1 MDQSQFQ
8 KLLEQM
14 GDLDPTQ
21 FKALVQAYAGKTG
34 QSESRVWDGAVY
46 ASSEQHLATLGVNR
60 ACPGCGSVAVVHNG
74 TNPAGIQRLKCQD
87 CGTTFTRFT
96 GTILEKSR
104 FPWEVWAAVLRMTL
118 DDDSLEDIQ
127 TVLER
132 DYDCAGINIKTIF
145 HMRLKL
151 LYAMAAIPQPTLTG
165 VIQMDETFL
174 RESQK
179 GHNLELVS
187 YLKGEKRRPRYGRD
201 PSKYGTTG
209 PEFATILTAI
219 DSRGLC
225 VCKAVALGRMPQDA
239 VVDLCDAHFH
249 EPVFICTDAN
259 PVYPDVFRLMEM
271 PHYIKPSNFL
281 EVLKH
286 NGYENLPDDY
296 ELVLDD
302 NDPERARNEAIRT
315 RYKRQVYE
323 RLYREGQVDYIANRG
338 DLSFGAF
345 LSLKE
350 QYGLNLA
357 RVNGLHNELKFTL
370 ERQMTNVAT
379 KYLPLYLAFFSYRHN
394 WKVANGEAPISKE
407 AANAILDELVSLK
420 VNLTRAQLDGVTLD
434 LPKPSGRYI
443 QLLKEQTAKARQITQ
458 NKYFKFDEEDLPCF
472 NKRRIL
478 LDAPKS
484 KLVELA
490 KSRKLK
496 GYTKMSQWGLAAAL
510 IKDPDIDEIIMDLI
524 TKDRHYEIADEDLKR
539 LQDLRYL
546 GTD

>member
-1 MDQSQFQ
+1 MDQAQFQ

-14 GDLDPTQ
+14 GDIDPAQ
-21 FKALVQAYAGKTG
+21 FKTLVQAYAGKTG

-60 ACPGCGSVAVVHNG
+60 VCPGCGSVAVVHYG

-87 CGTTFTRFT
+87 CGATFTCFT
-96 GTILEKSR
+96 GTMLEKSR
-104 FPWEVWAAVLRMTL
+104 FPWEVWAEVLRRTL
-118 DDDSLEDIQ
+118 DDDSLEDTQ
-127 TVLER
+127 TVLEK
-132 DYDCAGINIKTIF
+132 DYACEGIDIKTVF
-145 HMRLKL
+145 FMRLKL

-179 GHNLELVS
+179 GHNPVLES
-187 YLKGEKRRPRYGRD
+187 YIKGEERKPRYGRH

-209 PEFATILTAI
+209 PEFANVLTAI
-219 DSRGLC
+219 DSRGYC

-249 EPVFICTDAN
+249 EPAFVCTDAN
-259 PVYPDVFRLMEM
+259 PVYPDVFNLLEI
-271 PHYIKPSNFL
+271 PHYIKPSNFM

-286 NGYENLPDDY
+286 NGYEDLPDDY
-296 ELVLDD
+296 ELVLDG
-302 NDPERARNEAIRT
+302 NAPERSINEA
-315 RYKRQVYE
+315 KRMRHKQQVYE
-323 RLYREGQVDYIANRG
+323 RLYREGQVDYIANRN
-338 DLSFGAF
+338 DLTFQEF
-345 LSLKE
+345 QLLKE
-350 QYGLNLA
+350 RYGLNLA
-357 RVNGLHNELKFTL
+357 RVNSLHNELKSTL
-370 ERQMTNVAT
+370 KKQMTNVAT

-394 WKVANGEAPISKE
+394 WKVAHGEAPISKE
-407 AANAILDELVSLK
+407 AANSILGELVALK
-420 VNLTRAQLDGVTLD
+420 VNLTRAQLAAVTLD

-478 LDAPKS
+478 LDAPHS

-490 KSRKLK
+490 KARKIK

-510 IKDPDIDEIIMDLI
+510 IKDPDIDEIIMELI
-524 TKDRHYEIADEDLKR
+524 TKDRHYEIADEDLEWLKDR
-539 LQDLRYL
+539 RYL
-546 GTD
+546 GGD

>member
-1 MDQSQFQ
+1 MDEKQFQ
-8 KLLEQM
+8 KLMAQM

-21 FKALVQAYAGKTG
+21 FKKLVQAYAGKTG
-34 QSESRVWDGAVY
+34 QSESHVWNGAVY
-46 ASSEQHLATLGVNR
+46 ATSEQRLATLGVNR
-60 ACPGCGSVAVVHNG
+60 ACPGCGSVAVVHYG

-87 CGTTFTRFT
+87 CGATFTRFT
-96 GTILEKSR
+96 GTMLEKGR
-104 FPWEVWAAVLRMTL
+104 FPWEVWAEVLRMTL

-132 DYDCAGINIKTIF
+132 DYDCKGVNIKTIF

-151 LYAMAAIPQPTLTG
+151 LYAMAAIPQPRLTG

-187 YLKGEKRRPRYGRD
+187 YIKDEKRRPRYGRD

-219 DSRGLC
+219 DSRGYC
-225 VCKAVALGRMPQDA
+225 VCKLVSLGRAPIDAVADLYAQHFQDPA
-239 VVDLCDAHFH
+239 Y
-249 EPVFICTDAN
+249 ICTDAN
-259 PVYPDVFRLMEM
+259 AIYKEFFSLQEV

-286 NGYENLPDDY
+286 NGYEDLPDDY

-302 NDPERARNEAIRT
+302 NDPARSVNEAKRV

-338 DLSFGAF
+338 DLTFAEF
-345 LSLKE
+345 ISLKE

-394 WKVANGEAPISKE
+394 WRVTNGEAPISKE
-407 AANAILDELVSLK
+407 AADSILGELVALK
-420 VNLTRAQLDGVTLD
+420 VNLTRAQLEAVTLD

-458 NKYFKFDEEDLPCF
+458 NKYFKFDEEDIPSF
-472 NKRRIL
+472 NKRNIL
-478 LDAPKS
+478 LDAPHS
-484 KLVELA
+484 KLVALA
-490 KSRKLK
+490 KSRKIK

-510 IKDPDIDEIIMDLI
+510 MKEPDVDEIIMELI

-539 LQDLRYL
+539 LEALRYL
-546 GTD
+546 GGN

>member
-14 GDLDPTQ
+14 GDLDPAQ
-21 FKALVQAYAGKTG
+21 FKTLVQAYAGKTG

-46 ASSEQHLATLGVNR
+46 ATSEQHLAALGVNR

-87 CGTTFTRFT
+87 CGATFTHFT
-96 GTILEKSR
+96 GTMLEKSR
-104 FPWEVWAAVLRMTL
+104 FPWEVWAEVLRMTL

-132 DYDCAGINIKTIF
+132 DYGCAGINIKTVF

-165 VIQMDETFL
+165 VIQVDETFL

-179 GHNLELVS
+179 GHNIELVS
-187 YLKGEKRRPRYGRD
+187 YIRGEERRPRYGRH

-219 DSRGLC
+219 DSRGFC
-225 VCKAVALGRMPQDA
+225 VCKLVSLGRAPIDAVADLYAQHFQDPA
-239 VVDLCDAHFH
+239 Y
-249 EPVFICTDAN
+249 ICTDAN
-259 PVYPDVFRLMEM
+259 AIYKEFFSLQEV
-271 PHYIKPSNFL
+271 PHYIKPSNYL

-286 NGYENLPDDY
+286 NGYEDLPEDY

-302 NDPERARNEAIRT
+302 NNPERSINEAKRIRH
-315 RYKRQVYE
+315 KQQVYE
-323 RLYREGQVDYIANRG
+323 RLYREGQVDCIANRG
-338 DLSFGAF
+338 GLTFQEF
-345 LSLKE
+345 LWLKE
-350 QYGLNLA
+350 QYGLNLG

-370 ERQMTNVAT
+370 ERQMTNVTT
-379 KYLPLYLAFFSYRHN
+379 KYLPLYLAFCSYRHN
-394 WKVANGEAPISKE
+394 WKTAHGEAPVSKE
-407 AANAILDELVSLK
+407 AADSILGELVALK
-420 VNLTRAQLDGVTLD
+420 VNLTRAQLDTVTLD

-472 NKRRIL
+472 KKRRIL
-478 LDAPKS
+478 LDAPHA

-490 KSRKLK
+490 KARKIK
-496 GYTKMSQWGLAAAL
+496 GYTKMGQWGLAAAL
-510 IKDPDIDEIIMDLI
+510 LKEPDTDNIIMDLI
-524 TKDRHYEIADEDLKR
+524 TKDRHYEIAEEDLKR

-546 GTD
+546 GAD